1 MSLGKETKM
10 TIQQPSRKLQQPLAT
25 NKELRPHSKHPKG
38 TEFCNE
44 PYELGSIPFPAEPL
58 D

>member
-44 PYELGSIPFPAEPL
+44 PYELGSIPFPAEP
-58 D
+58 